1 MIRSFCVLHM
11 GSEHILKVSRGSHIS
26 TLLTHSFA
34 LALNCSLCWEYITEA
49 SGLVAS
55 CDNSHGRE
63 KRKQTTTTAPL
74 SWDCSA
80 AAEYFSIH
88 PSPKYWSGKKWGRER
103 ATWTNFSGIH
113 KTSTAY
119 YVGIQ
124 PLFAGSILSPCR
136 SRDGRFVLLRSHWGG
151 KSALHREK
159 GRFSGRRKSKTNR
172 RHAISCMHN
181 FLQN

>member
-1 MIRSFCVLHM
+1 M
-11 GSEHILKVSRGSHIS
+11 
-26 TLLTHSFA
+26 
-34 LALNCSLCWEYITEA
+34 
-49 SGLVAS
+49 AS

-63 KRKQTTTTAPL
+63 TRKQTTTAPL
-74 SWDCSA
+74 SWDCLA

-88 PSPKYWSGKKWGRER
+88 PSPKYWSGQDLRKRESNLDQFLKILC
-103 ATWTNFSGIH
+103 NFSGNH
-113 KTSTAY
+113 KTSTAC

-159 GRFSGRRKSKTNR
+159 GRISGRRKSKTNIR
-172 RHAISCMHN
+172 YAISCMHN